1 MWNHNSHYHNYLL
14 RQLPIKVE
22 RILDVGCGQGLF
34 ASKVANR
41 AQRVDAIDLDR
52 ATIEEAVNQYSASN
66 VYYQQADFLEA
77 DLPNNT
83 YDAIVAIASVHH
95 MDLLEVLQ
103 KMRQLLRPSGKL
115 LILGLYRETSIVD
128 YLYNAISVPLNLMYL
143 NWHRQSIEKA
153 FDIAPT
159 RPPQLSLQQI
169 TSVATRLIPG
179 SKIRRHLFWRYSLI
193 WQKSPINN
201 S

>member
-41 AQRVDAIDLDR
+41 AERVDAIDVDR
-52 ATIEEAVNQYSASN
+52 ATIEEAVNQHSASN
-66 VYYQQADFLEA
+66 ICYQQADFLAA

-95 MDLLEVLQ
+95 MDLSEVFQ
-103 KMRQLLRPSGKL
+103 KMRRLLRPSGKL
-115 LILGLYRETSIVD
+115 LILGLYRETSILD
-128 YLYNAISVPLNLMYL
+128 YIYSAISIPLNLIYL
-143 NWHRQSIEKA
+143 NWHRQSKERA

-159 RPPQLSLQQI
+159 RSPQLSLPQI
-169 TSVATRLIPG
+169 TSVATILIPG
-179 SKIRRHLFWRYSLI
+179 CKIRRHMFWRYSLI
-193 WQKSPINN
+193 WQKSQLI
-201 S
+201 